1 MSTNDFIINMLNID
15 RNIIERITTIKSS
28 DDIIAKI
35 RLKPKPCIC
44 PDCNSKMIIHG
55 YVIRNLKHTALV
67 NRKCTIVY
75 ERRRYYCKNCKTT
88 TLEDNPFINSKEHV
102 TYETKINVLMDLK
115 NPAITY
121 TTVANRYN
129 LSVTNVLRIFDKHV
143 DIPRKPLPK
152 VLSIDEHYFPE
163 SNFDSLYCLVML
175 DFLSGEVIDVLPDRK
190 KKYFSNYLNNIKNA
204 TLDPRSRKS
213 ELNNVKYVSIDM
225 YDTYRELAH
234 QYFPKALVCAD
245 SFHVIKN
252 LTEAFQKVIIRCRKQ
267 TEDDKIIYLLTKF
280 RRVLY
285 HDTDIDNKG
294 KYNRLFNRKL
304 NYRDMQTIL
313 FERFPYLKKAYELKE
328 RYISFNRNAT
338 YETANEQLLELIE
351 AFGKSDIKEYEIFY
365 NTLINWH
372 DEIVN
377 SFIIIDGKRINNSY
391 IESINRKI
399 ELLFYNSNGFT
410 NFRRTRNRLLYCLN
424 PKDRFKI

>member
-44 PDCNSKMIIHG
+44 PDCNSKMIIHS

-175 DFLSGEVIDVLPDRK
+175 DFLSGEVIDILPDRK

-294 KYNRLFNRKL
+294 KYNRLFKRKL

-313 FERFPYLKKAYELKE
+313 FERFPYLKV
-328 RYISFNRNAT
+328 SV
-338 YETANEQLLELIE
+338 
-351 AFGKSDIKEYEIFY
+351 KSS
-365 NTLINWH
+365 TPL
-372 DEIVN
+372 
-377 SFIIIDGKRINNSY
+377 
-391 IESINRKI
+391 
-399 ELLFYNSNGFT
+399 T
-410 NFRRTRNRLLYCLN
+410 
-424 PKDRFKI
+424 

>member
-15 RNIIERITTIKSS
+15 RNIIERITTIKSN

-44 PDCNSKMIIHG
+44 PDCNSKMIIHS

-175 DFLSGEVIDVLPDRK
+175 DFLSGEVIDILPDRK

-294 KYNRLFNRKL
+294 KYNRLFKRKL

-313 FERFPYLKKAYELKE
+313 FERFPYLKV
-328 RYISFNRNAT
+328 SV
-338 YETANEQLLELIE
+338 
-351 AFGKSDIKEYEIFY
+351 KSS
-365 NTLINWH
+365 TPL
-372 DEIVN
+372 
-377 SFIIIDGKRINNSY
+377 
-391 IESINRKI
+391 
-399 ELLFYNSNGFT
+399 T
-410 NFRRTRNRLLYCLN
+410 
-424 PKDRFKI
+424 

>member
-15 RNIIERITTIKSS
+15 RNIIDRITTIKSS

-44 PDCNSKMIIHG
+44 PDCNFKMIIHS

-294 KYNRLFNRKL
+294 KYNRLFNKKL

-328 RYISFNRNAT
+328 RYISFNSNAA

-365 NTLINWH
+365 TLINWH

-391 IESINRKI
+391 I
-399 ELLFYNSNGFT
+399 
-410 NFRRTRNRLLYCLN
+410 
-424 PKDRFKI
+424 